1 MRKRRA
7 RSIICVTVVLFFG
20 LMTRLQAAEPQQTEL
35 DELRAMLETLR
46 ASNADLSQQVAQR
59 DALIR
64 KLQESLAVAR
74 TESDLF
80 QKKWTEAQLRAQ
92 TLGVNFADAD
102 ATRMQRQLIESV
114 RSLYLVEAER
124 QQLLDQL
131 KRLLAVAESNQDVAA
146 EAERTR
152 AVLAAVAPQ
161 RQAATKSAPTTLES
175 AKVLDVNPTLQLAVL
190 DVGTVQ
196 GARIG
201 MPFLVLRGDR
211 VVAQLRIVEVRRRI
225 CGAMIEEV
233 EQGVTLTAG
242 DTARVTKS

>member
-1 MRKRRA
+1 LR
-7 RSIICVTVVLFFG
+7 
-20 LMTRLQAAEPQQTEL
+20 AAEPQQTEL
-35 DELRAMLETLR
+35 DELRAMLEKLR
-46 ASNADLSQQVAQR
+46 ASNGDLSQQVAQR

-92 TLGVNFADAD
+92 TLGVNFDDTD
-102 ATRMQRQLIESV
+102 ATRAQRQLIESV

-124 QQLLDQL
+124 QRLLDQL
-131 KRLLAVAESNQDVAA
+131 KRLLAAAESNRDVAA

-161 RQAATKSAPTTLES
+161 SEAATESAPSTLES
-175 AKVLDVNPTLQLAVL
+175 ARVLDVNPTLRLAVL
-190 DVGTVQ
+190 DVGILQ

-201 MPFLVLRGDR
+201 MPFLVVRGDR

-225 CGAMIEEV
+225 CGAMIEKA

-242 DTARVTKS
+242 DTAHVTKS